1 MFNNISR
8 EQCGIARR
16 TDVYHIGGRSLSVQ
30 EFVEISRVLLLK
42 EVKYATSETFVVGD
56 AVRRVFFGVNVIE
69 TLLLY
74 VLSVARIVGVTER
87 KKKKETQQSSEVTE
101 PLDDMRHANSFRRA
115 ENFGPRIQAARS
127 RRPNANSSVKQW

>member
-74 VLSVARIVGVTER
+74 VLSVARIVGVTE
-87 KKKKETQQSSEVTE
+87 KKEKRDSTE
-101 PLDDMRHANSFRRA
+101 
-115 ENFGPRIQAARS
+115 FGGHGTVGRYAARKLIS
-127 RRPNANSSVKQW
+127 TS